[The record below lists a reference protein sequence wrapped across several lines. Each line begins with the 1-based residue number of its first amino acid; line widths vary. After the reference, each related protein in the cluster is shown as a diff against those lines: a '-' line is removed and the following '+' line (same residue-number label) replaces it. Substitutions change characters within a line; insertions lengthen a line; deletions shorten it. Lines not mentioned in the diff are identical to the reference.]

1 MLSFKSVHH
10 ERFFVLEC
18 MAKIG
23 LDSKKRRLKRP
34 FLCHS
39 TSLFEHIRLAVFL
52 DIINHAITQ

>member
-23 LDSKKRRLKRP
+23 LGQQKRRLKRP
-34 FLCHS
+34 FFMLLNQLICK
-39 TSLFEHIRLAVFL
+39 
-52 DIINHAITQ
+52 INYRCLQY